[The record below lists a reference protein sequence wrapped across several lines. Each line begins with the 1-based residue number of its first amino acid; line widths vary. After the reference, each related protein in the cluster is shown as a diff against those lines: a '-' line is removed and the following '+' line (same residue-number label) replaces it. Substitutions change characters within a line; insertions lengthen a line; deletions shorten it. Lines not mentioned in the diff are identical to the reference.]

1 MLPFANLAG
10 QCLDNAHRIPQ
21 HAECLE
27 MSHPCGAESNP
38 QRRMAHATGGS
49 RDVSAPPQQ
58 LAQVRHH
65 YELAQRRAA
74 ERRPGWPSGPQH
86 RARHARTARA
96 RYLGFAH
103 TPAPAAQRSS
113 NSPPDHSSPPLAHV
127 HRGTGTLHQLLSHKR
142 RVRTAI
148 RCRPCPSRSGP
159 ATSLSSPT
167 CATRTR
173 ASQARPRQ
181 LACLPTTVSGAAPTA
196 RKRHMSSHGPPN
208 GAGGSPGSFLATVCR
223 TQAR

>member
-10 QCLDNAHRIPQ
+10 QCLDNTHGVPQ

-49 RDVSAPPQQ
+49 RDVSAPPQR

-96 RYLGFAH
+96 RHLGFAR

-127 HRGTGTLHQLLSHKR
+127 HRGTGTLHQQPSHKR
-142 RVRTAI
+142 GICMAI
-148 RCRPCPSRSGP
+148 RRRISPSRSSP

-167 CATRTR
+167 CTTRTR
-173 ASQARPRQ
+173 AYQARPW
-181 LACLPTTVSGAAPTA
+181 LLICLPWRTKGH
-196 RKRHMSSHGPPN
+196 RHRLWCRSQQE
-208 GAGGSPGSFLATVCR
+208 GGF
-223 TQAR
+223 